1 MIMLASMTLD
11 DNQPQRP
18 TQARFATTHWSVVL
32 AAGDPGHSHSIEA
45 LQTLCQTYWY
55 PLYAY
60 ARQHGHQAQD
70 AEDLTQAFLL
80 KLIDRNLVQVADQHR
95 GRFRS
100 FLLTAFKHFMA
111 DERDKARTRKRGG
124 HARLFSLDFGTAE
137 TRYQREPGHDTTAE
151 DIFERRWAVT
161 LLETVFA
168 KLRDRYV
175 ADGKSDLFEQLK
187 PCLVQAG
194 SAVPYADLARRLA
207 LSEGSLRVAVHRL
220 RQRYRDLLRAE
231 VEHTVADPAYV
242 EEEIR
247 HLFQVL
253 AR

>member
-1 MIMLASMTLD
+1 MTR
-11 DNQPQRP
+11 NEKPQQRP

-32 AAGDPGHSHSIEA
+32 AAGDQAGSHCAEA

-70 AEDLTQAFLL
+70 AEDLTQAFLA
-80 KLIDRNLVQVADQHR
+80 KLIERNLAQVADRAR

-100 FLLTAFKHFMA
+100 FLLTSFKHFIS
-111 DERDKARTRKRGG
+111 DQRDRAKTRKRGG
-124 HARLFSLDFGTAE
+124 QVHVFSLDFDAAE

-151 DIFERRWAVT
+151 AIFERRWALT
-161 LLETVFA
+161 ALDTVFT
-168 KLRDRYV
+168 KLRDQYA
-175 ADGKSDLFEQLK
+175 ADGKSELFGQLK
-187 PCLVQAG
+187 PCLTQAG
-194 SAVPYADLARRLA
+194 SAIPYTELAVQLS
-207 LSEGSLRVAVHRL
+207 LSEGALRVAVHRL

-231 VEHTVADPAYV
+231 IAQTVADPSYV
-242 EEEIR
+242 EDEIR